1 MAETVRIEPGA
12 HAALAEIARAKH
24 ITLTQALTHAVEALR
39 REVFLER
46 LNAGYARLRSEPTAW
61 KDEEKERALWE
72 LSVAD
77 GLEGEPRYPLRATGA
92 ERGPTAR
99 RKPRKRARAR
109 GSK

>member
-46 LNAGYARLRSEPTAW
+46 LNAGYARLRAEPSAW
-61 KDEEKERALWE
+61 ENEQKERAPWE

-77 GLEGEPRYPLRATGA
+77 GLEGEPSYPLRASGG
-92 ERGPTAR
+92 EPKRTAR
-99 RKPRKRARAR
+99 RKPRKRARTR
-109 GSK
+109 GSR